1 MCLYPSIIENP
12 KYAKSNEKRKGIK
25 DYRLRWIQ
33 IPCGYCEECRRAK
46 ANEWRVR
53 LMEEIKS
60 NPKNIIFA
68 TLTFSEESLKRLEY
82 DEKEPN
88 KAPQKAISLFRKRWW
103 KKYKAPLKHWLI
115 TELGHDNTKRIH
127 LHGIIWTELTEE
139 QFEKEWGYG
148 WIYFGYEVNERTIN
162 YIIKYI
168 TKRDEDN
175 PEFNGKIFTSKGIG
189 KDYINKNSLRRHRY
203 QDRFTEETYRT
214 DSGIKIA
221 LPTYYKQKLWTDQE
235 REALRIIK
243 EEKQV
248 KYYNKT
254 PIKVETIEQYKEYV
268 NAVKYW
274 QSIKKYDGKRKKG
287 NM

>member
-12 KYAKSNEKRKGIK
+12 KYAKSNEKSKRIR

-33 IPCGYCEECRRAK
+33 IPCGHCEECRRAK

-53 LMEEIKS
+53 LMEEMKS

-68 TLTFSEESLKRLEY
+68 TLTFSEESLKKLEY

-103 KKYKAPLKHWLI
+103 KKHKAPLKHWLI

-175 PEFNGKIFTSKGIG
+175 PEFNGKIFASKRIGIG
-189 KDYINKNSLRRHRY
+189 YINKNTLRRHRY
-203 QDRFTEETYRT
+203 QDKFTEETYRT
-214 DSGIKIA
+214 ESGIKTA
-221 LPTYYKQKLWTDQE
+221 LPMYYKQKIWTDQE

-243 EEKQV
+243 EEKQT

-254 PIKVETIEQYKEYV
+254 PIKVETTEQYREYV
-268 NAVKYW
+268 DAVKYW
-274 QSIKKYDGKRKKG
+274 QTIKKYDGKRKK
-287 NM
+287 